1 MKQRKL
7 LSLLIALAMTLA
19 FLPAALAETEG
30 VPGGATFVD
39 GEQPLDQADNVAM
52 VGEIGYTTLQA
63 AIDAAIKAGG
73 MQTVKLIA
81 NVTESVVVSKV
92 FSLKDNN
99 SVEVILDLAGKTL
112 TGNGGSVI
120 TVRRY
125 SSMNATLT
133 LTIEDSSEEK
143 TGKVTGG
150 NAEYGG
156 AIQVDSSDYR
166 IIVNIEGGTFTG
178 NAATY
183 GGVVSAVKQ
192 SAPKINVKGGTF
204 TGNTASKGGAFY
216 VRSLAISGGTITG
229 NTAEIGGGIYA
240 YTGFSTDLTMIG
252 GKVYGNTASAYGDDI
267 VYRQNNTSGAMKLM
281 DAAAMG
287 VDGVDGWYVDAE
299 NDRFVTGEHMEEF
312 ENYANF
318 KEQRTTVALKAAQA
332 LRNFVVT
339 FEDEDGTKLGE
350 LTVVEGTVLTNDM
363 IGAAGIVLPEKPDYT
378 SMWEYDGS
386 PITAD
391 TTIKVKYVHDT
402 YVVTVQDEN
411 GNVIG
416 EMTLETGT
424 EPTIALI
431 RANGIPAPD
440 HIGYSLSL
448 AFLPNNVVRLVYTD
462 LGTADTGSGIQIP
475 GGTVAPNEPVVVPAP
490 PQTGAAA
497 SLVPYALLALA
508 VAMFT
513 VNRKRRSC

>member
-73 MQTVKLIA
+73 TQTVKLIA

-166 IIVNIEGGTFTG
+166 IIVNIE
-178 NAATY
+178 
-183 GGVVSAVKQ
+183 
-192 SAPKINVKGGTF
+192 GGTF